1 MRVRTAVAVTSMITA
16 AVLST
21 GLPQAASAA
30 VATTTTVTAKNPLGN
45 TPGKLVMTAKVRP
58 TAGAGVPTGSCTFA
72 VDTTV
77 VGTKA
82 LNSRGGCS
90 LTTHVKLG
98 SHTVK
103 ISYGGSTTF
112 AASSGSTTI
121 DVTQ

>member
-1 MRVRTAVAVTSMITA
+1 MITA

-21 GLPQAASAA
+21 GLAQAASAA

-45 TPGKLVMTAKVRP
+45 TPGKVVMTGKVRP
-58 TAGAGVPTGSCTFA
+58 STGTGVPTGSCTFT

-77 VGTKA
+77 VGTKV
-82 LNSRGGCS
+82 LNSRGNCS

-103 ISYGGSTTF
+103 ISYGGSTIF
-112 AASSGSTTI
+112 AASSSTTTI

>member
-1 MRVRTAVAVTSMITA
+1 MRVRTAVAVTSMLAA

-21 GLPQAASAA
+21 GLAQAASAA

-45 TPGKLVMTAKVRP
+45 TPGKLVMTGKVRP
-58 TAGAGVPTGSCTFA
+58 SSGTSVPTGSCTFA
-72 VDTTV
+72 VDTNV

-98 SHTVK
+98 SHTVE
-103 ISYGGSTTF
+103 ISYGGSTSF
-112 AASSGSTTI
+112 AASSGTTTI
-121 DVTQ
+121 DVTH